1 MRALFIWLK
10 RDNELSDCIKS
21 EGYVNYNGAGQ
32 IILIDRPP
40 PTTYTHLPRALFTL
54 PLPSLLYDRITPSG

>member
-21 EGYVNYNGAGQ
+21 EGYVNYNGAEQ

-40 PTTYTHLPRALFTL
+40 PHYVHPPSPRSLHSTPTL
-54 PLPSLLYDRITPSG
+54 PLV